1 MARRSRAS
9 EQDRRSAGDARDDS
23 GFRLFRDWLFEGP
36 VPATVVRVVGPPFDL
51 VSMFKALILQAQRYL
66 SDASMKFMNRGRLS

>member
-1 MARRSRAS
+1 M
-9 EQDRRSAGDARDDS
+9 DFDC
-23 GFRLFRDWLFEGP
+23 FRDWLFEGP